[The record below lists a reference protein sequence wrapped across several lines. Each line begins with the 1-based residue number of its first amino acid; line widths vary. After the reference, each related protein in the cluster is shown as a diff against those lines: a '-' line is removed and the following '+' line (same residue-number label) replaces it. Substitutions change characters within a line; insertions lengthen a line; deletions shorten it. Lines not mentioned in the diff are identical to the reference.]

1 MFTNVYSKIK
11 KYAPY
16 LIYTPLLVCVLIML
30 PRLLSPHFGLMDDG
44 RGVLISKEIMQG
56 NLDLSWD
63 MEAGRLRPVYWAAF
77 AFWYMLADGHAFWY
91 FLGNLIVFSATT
103 LVLIRL
109 VIELGGSMLQAW
121 ASGMIFALSPPVIE
135 NVYTLSKA
143 ENFQL
148 FLLCTAIWMVVIAI
162 KAGRGFKYW
171 AGLAGAFLLIQT
183 ACFTKEST
191 LLMIPI
197 SIAWWGIAWL
207 GKLRHVSWATFAEKV
222 TRWITLVS
230 LLSGG
235 IYYLA
240 RSIFLSSKIM
250 GVGQGSSFSFEKS
263 QILSGLVRWGGW
275 LMRDFIWLV
284 PMMLVVLIWCVVKR
298 HPPRSGLWIYAG
310 VWMMAWLGIYI
321 PWYFGAQYYL
331 MPFTAGVA
339 ILSGVLLVETLEMI
353 RERGRIWKVTGAIAL
368 GFTCLLLL
376 ATQANSFTDAAV
388 QLAQDAANTSVMEY
402 VAKNAPIGSAV
413 LVNIQFTNEYVEQME
428 LLLKYDYG
436 RTDLVFDYYHDQDLA
451 KLAEQYPEVLILAAE
466 MKNQPQ
472 MTVRMGLIDHTLEI
486 WNSLLAYKLGD
497 WKEIF
502 QVRREP
508 VLLTIDFPRL
518 ICPVIKVENYCSPD
532 GGLVNF
538 QKLFYQWTVYT
549 QK

>member
-1 MFTNVYSKIK
+1 MFTNAFSKLK
-11 KYAPY
+11 KYSPY
-16 LIYTPLLVCVLIML
+16 LLYTPLLVCALIML
-30 PRLLSPHFGLMDDG
+30 PRLLSPQFGLMDDG
-44 RGVLISKEIMQG
+44 RGVIISKEIMQG
-56 NLDLSWD
+56 NLDLRWD
-63 MEAGRLRPVYWAAF
+63 IEAGRLRPVYWAAF

-143 ENFQL
+143 ENLQL
-148 FLLCTAIWMVVIAI
+148 FLLCAAIWMVVIAV
-162 KAGRGFKYW
+162 KAGRGYKYW
-171 AGLAGAFLLIQT
+171 LSLVGAFLLVQI

-197 SIAWWGIAWL
+197 SICWWLIAWL
-207 GKLRHVSWATFAEKV
+207 GKLMHFSTAIFAEKV
-222 TRWITLVS
+222 ARRITLIS

-235 IYYLA
+235 VYYLA
-240 RSIFLSSKIM
+240 RSIFISSKIM
-250 GVGQGSSFSFEKS
+250 GVGQGSSFSFESS
-263 QILSGLVRWGGW
+263 QIVSGLVRWGGW

-284 PMMLVVLIWCVVKR
+284 PLILIVFIWCVVKR
-298 HPPRSGLWIYAG
+298 RSPQSGLWVYAG
-310 VWMMAWLGIYI
+310 VWMVAWLGIYI

-339 ILSGVLLVETLEMI
+339 VLSGVLLVEILEI
-353 RERGRIWKVTGAIAL
+353 IGDPGRIWKATGTITL

-376 ATQANSFTDAAV
+376 ATQANSFTDASV
-388 QLAQDAANTSVMEY
+388 QLAQDAANKSVMEY
-402 VAKNAPIGSAV
+402 VAKNAPIGSMV
-413 LVNIQFTNEYVEQME
+413 LVNIQFANEYIEQMD

-436 RTDLVFDYYHDQDLA
+436 RTDLQFDYYHDQDLS

-466 MKNQPQ
+466 MKNQPK

-486 WNSLLAYKLGD
+486 WNSLLAYKLD
-497 WKEIF
+497 NWKETY

-518 ICPVIKVENYCSPD
+518 ICPVIKAENYCSPE

-538 QKLFYQWTVYT
+538 QNLFYQWTVYT
-549 QK
+549 NN